1 MLSQTLNELLQYLA
15 LVLSVPFSVR
25 NEPGC
30 YVALI
35 AFILLP
41 HEKSNILRLLNIVGT

>member
-41 HEKSNILRLLNIVGT
+41 HEKSSILRLLNIVGT